1 MDPNNYRPISILSNA
16 SKLLERHICQH
27 IYNFFSSYDLL
38 YKAQSGFRPHHS
50 CETALIRLIDMWHKN
65 IEEGQLNGFV
75 LIDFHKVF
83 DMINIDLLLSKLK
96 LYQFDETLLKWM
108 NSYLKER
115 NHSIKI
121 NDYLSSLTPITH
133 GVPQGSIIVPLLFI
147 IFVNDLHLST
157 NLPIDMY
164 ADDSTLHTNGKT
176 VAELNEKLTTAVS
189 SVNDWCTSNDMVIN
203 EKKTKSMTICTYQK
217 ETKIGSCE

>member
-1 MDPNNYRPISILSNA
+1 
-16 SKLLERHICQH
+16 
-27 IYNFFSSYDLL
+27 
-38 YKAQSGFRPHHS
+38 
-50 CETALIRLIDMWHKN
+50 
-65 IEEGQLNGFV
+65 
-75 LIDFHKVF
+75 
-83 DMINIDLLLSKLK
+83 
-96 LYQFDETLLKWM
+96 M

-189 SVNDWCTSNDMVIN
+189 SVDDWCTSNSMAIN
-203 EKKTKSMTICTYQK
+203 EKKTKSMIIRTYQK
-217 ETKIGSCE
+217 ETKIGCTDLNVYYNNKPLSHVTSEKLLRVSIDKHLLFKEHINDIASKLSKLIALLRRIKHYLPVNIRIIYYKVFFQPTIDYCNIVWGQSTHITRILKLQKLV